1 MRIHMGFRGKRAAC
15 ASLFTLFLLSF
26 VFQVVV
32 AEDDETP
39 SATGHFQVSIDNEP
53 TKIIDFNARVGSD
66 GATSGDMSLTF
77 NPTSSDS
84 KPEGEAG
91 LQEKATSFFL
101 RANFDCLIVTGN
113 KAVMGGSITEA
124 SSERYLGRRI
134 LLVVQDNGHG
144 TTPATGDKLTWG
156 VYKTPSENGLATDN
170 ERPNDVVGGPWVAS
184 DAERPDDLGFI
195 PQASGPVGCQSFPL
209 SAFSLLNARDGHG
222 NIRVRD
228 RSSAPK
234 LPKSTRSQN

>member
-1 MRIHMGFRGKRAAC
+1 MGFRGKRAAC

-66 GATSGDMSLTF
+66 GVTFGDMSFTF

-84 KPEGEAG
+84 KPEEEAG

-101 RANFDCLIVTGN
+101 RANFDCLIVKGN
-113 KAVMGGSITEA
+113 KAVMGGSVTQA

-144 TTPATGDKLTWG
+144 TTPAHGDKLTWG
-156 VYKTPSENGLATDN
+156 IYKTPNEGGLATDN
-170 ERPNDVVGGPWVAS
+170 ERPDDLGVGNWVAS
-184 DAERPDDLGFI
+184 DAERTDDLGVI
-195 PQASGPVGCQSFPL
+195 SQKSQPVGCQSFPL
-209 SAFSLLNARDGHG
+209 SAFSFLNAQDGHG

-228 RSSAPK
+228 RSTAPK
-234 LPKSTRSQN
+234 LSE

>member
-1 MRIHMGFRGKRAAC
+1 MGFRAKSAAC
-15 ASLFTLFLLSF
+15 AWLFTLLLLSF

-32 AEDDETP
+32 AEDDERP

-66 GATSGDMSLTF
+66 GATFGDMSFTS
-77 NPTSSDS
+77 NPISSDS
-84 KPEGEAG
+84 TREGEAG
-91 LQEKATSFFL
+91 LKEKATSFFL
-101 RANFDCLIVTGN
+101 KANFDCLVVTGN
-113 KAVMGGSITEA
+113 KAVMGGSVTEA
-124 SSERYLGRRI
+124 SSERYLGSRI

-144 TTPATGDKLTWG
+144 TTPANGDKLTWG
-156 VYKTPSENGLATDN
+156 IYKTPRESGLTTDN
-170 ERPNDVVGGPWVAS
+170 ERTDDQGGGTWLAS

-195 PQASGPVGCQSFPL
+195 PQVNGPVGCQSFPL
-209 SAFSLLNARDGHG
+209 SAFSFLNERDGHG

-234 LPKSTRSQN
+234 LPK